1 MFFEGMV
8 NILQKFIAI
17 ESTIVISIFLFTGEY
32 IHALVHLGLTIYL
45 IKHLKKVKT
54 DFSSKD

>member
-1 MFFEGMV
+1 MV

-32 IHALVHLGLTIYL
+32 IHALVHLGLTVYL
-45 IKHLKKVKT
+45 INNLKKVKT
-54 DFSSKD
+54 DFSNKD